1 MTRKPNDVPIERLM
15 VEHYLFDLDQSVE
28 KTAEILNMDED
39 TVRRIHQES
48 SGFYSAV
55 RRNH

>member
-1 MTRKPNDVPIERLM
+1 MRKLHDIPLDHLLI
-15 VEHYLFDLDQSVE
+15 EHYLFDLNQSVE

-39 TVRRIHQES
+39 TVRRVHQES

>member
-1 MTRKPNDVPIERLM
+1 MTHKLNDAPLDLLLI
-15 VEHYLFDLDQSVE
+15 EHYLFELDQSVE
-28 KTAEILNMDED
+28 KTAEILDIDED
-39 TVRRIHQES
+39 IVRRVHRES